1 MIGVS
6 TADLIN
12 AQVEALF
19 GDLCGHNDG
28 AARIDPAEN
37 CLLERFARFTKL
49 GDTANA
55 KGLQNHGVVAIGKGV
70 EDARVYAGR
79 KLEYK
84 YARVDAVVETHRVFA
99 LMRAV
104 KPVAHDAVVAD
115 IGDRRIVDANER
127 VKAHGALFAGA
138 RAGNGYAAK
147 HDRDVVRV
155 LVERIKQALVQVELG
170 VGKGIAH
177 GLLRAGEYDGLGAV
191 LNQVGKRRRGV
202 AHGVGAVQNHEAV
215 VVGITLDDDVADTH
229 PVTGAHIG
237 AVDVHGLHHVEL
249 AEARDLGDALGEFL
263 TGQGGGEAVAVLG
276 RCDGAA
282 RGDEKDALHA
292 GIPIVFAAAEAESFG
307 SIVAQGVQCSNV
319 LHHL

>member
-1 MIGVS
+1 MIGVG

-12 AQVEALF
+12 TQVKALF
-19 GDLCGHNDG
+19 GDLRGHNDG

-37 CLLERFARFTKL
+37 RLLERLARLAKL

-55 KGLQNHGVVAIGKGV
+55 KGLKDYSVVAIGKGV
-70 EDARVYAGR
+70 QNAWVHAGR
-79 KLEYK
+79 ELKDK
-84 YARVDAVVETHRVFA
+84 HARVDAVVETHRVFA

-115 IGDRRIVDANER
+115 IGDGRIVDANER
-127 VKAHGALFAGA
+127 VKAHGALLAGA
-138 RAGNGYAAK
+138 RAGDGHTAK
-147 HDRDVVRV
+147 HDRNVVRM
-155 LVERIKQALVQVELG
+155 LVERIEQALVQIEFG

-177 GLLRAGEYDGLGAV
+177 GLLRAGEHDGLGAV
-191 LNQVGKRRRGV
+191 LNQVGKRCRGV
-202 AHGVGAVQNHEAV
+202 AHGVGTVQNHEAV

-319 LHHL
+319 IHHL

>member
-1 MIGVS
+1 M
-6 TADLIN
+6 
-12 AQVEALF
+12 
-19 GDLCGHNDG
+19 
-28 AARIDPAEN
+28 
-37 CLLERFARFTKL
+37 
-49 GDTANA
+49 
-55 KGLQNHGVVAIGKGV
+55 
-70 EDARVYAGR
+70 
-79 KLEYK
+79 
-84 YARVDAVVETHRVFA
+84 
-99 LMRAV
+99 
-104 KPVAHDAVVAD
+104 
-115 IGDRRIVDANER
+115 
-127 VKAHGALFAGA
+127 
-138 RAGNGYAAK
+138 
-147 HDRDVVRV
+147 
-155 LVERIKQALVQVELG
+155 LVERIEQALVQVELG

-191 LNQVGKRRRGV
+191 LNQIGKRRRGV

-229 PVTGAHIG
+229 PVARAHIG
-237 AVDVHGLHHVEL
+237 AVDVHGLHDVEL
-249 AEARDLGDALGEFL
+249 AEARDLGDALGELL

>member
-1 MIGVS
+1 
-6 TADLIN
+6 
-12 AQVEALF
+12 
-19 GDLCGHNDG
+19 
-28 AARIDPAEN
+28 
-37 CLLERFARFTKL
+37 
-49 GDTANA
+49 
-55 KGLQNHGVVAIGKGV
+55 
-70 EDARVYAGR
+70 
-79 KLEYK
+79 
-84 YARVDAVVETHRVFA
+84 
-99 LMRAV
+99 MRAV

-115 IGDRRIVDANER
+115 IGDGWIVDANER
-127 VKAHGALFAGA
+127 VKAHGALLAGA
-138 RAGNGYAAK
+138 RAGNGHAAK
-147 HDRDVVRV
+147 HDRDVVRM
-155 LVERIKQALVQVELG
+155 LVERIEQALVQIELG
-170 VGKGIAH
+170 VGKGVAH
-177 GLLRAGEYDGLGAV
+177 GLLRAGEHDGLATV
-191 LNQVGKRRRGV
+191 LNQIGKRCRGV

-237 AVDVHGLHHVEL
+237 AVDVHGLHDVEL
-249 AEARDLGDALGEFL
+249 AKARDLGDALGELL

>member
-1 MIGVS
+1 MIGVG

-12 AQVEALF
+12 TQVKALF
-19 GDLCGHNDG
+19 GDLRGHNDS
-28 AARIDPAEN
+28 ATRIDPAEN
-37 CLLERFARFTKL
+37 CLLERLARLTKL

-55 KGLQNHGVVAIGKGV
+55 KGLQNHSVVAIGKSV
-70 EDARVYAGR
+70 QDTRVHAGCQL
-79 KLEYK
+79 KDK
-84 YARVDAVVETHRVFA
+84 YARVDAVVETNRV
-99 LMRAV
+99 LVLVSAV
-104 KPVAHDAVVAD
+104 ESVANDAVVAD
-115 IGDRRIVDANER
+115 IGNGRIVDANER
-127 VKAHGALFAGA
+127 VKAHGALLAGT
-138 RAGNGYAAK
+138 RAGNGDAAK

-155 LVERIKQALVQVELG
+155 FVERIEQALVQVELG

-177 GLLRAGEYDGLGAV
+177 GLLRAGEYDRLGAV
-191 LNQVGKRRRGV
+191 LNQIGKRRRGV
-202 AHGVGAVQNHEAV
+202 AHGVGAVQNHETV

-237 AVDVHGLHHVEL
+237 AVDVHGLHDVEL
-249 AEARDLGDALGEFL
+249 AEARDLGDALGKLL

>member
-1 MIGVS
+1 
-6 TADLIN
+6 
-12 AQVEALF
+12 
-19 GDLCGHNDG
+19 
-28 AARIDPAEN
+28 
-37 CLLERFARFTKL
+37 
-49 GDTANA
+49 
-55 KGLQNHGVVAIGKGV
+55 
-70 EDARVYAGR
+70 
-79 KLEYK
+79 
-84 YARVDAVVETHRVFA
+84 
-99 LMRAV
+99 MRAV

-115 IGDRRIVDANER
+115 IGDGRIVDANER
-127 VKAHGALFAGA
+127 IKAHGALLAGT
-138 RAGNGYAAK
+138 RAGNGDAAK

-155 LVERIKQALVQVELG
+155 FVERIEQALVQVELG